1 MPPSTDPRVLE
12 CVELV
17 LAGDGTPEALS
28 QALEDEGLKCTE
40 ARKSPNTDETRV
52 GRPAEVNDF
61 S

>member
-28 QALEDEGLKCTE
+28 QALEDAGLQCTE
-40 ARKSPNTDETRV
+40 AEKSPNTDETRV
-52 GRPAEVNDF
+52 GRPPK
-61 S
+61 